1 MFSSLKINLALY
13 IILNSE
19 YLIKYNHRKEIRIM
33 EYVTIALAGLCLIV
47 SLIILIL
54 YLKNKKAG
62 DVNLSDNDLKKIRES
77 INESVNNMTNPISS
91 LIAEKNNSVMNDL
104 NKKVDEINNKITEL
118 EKSQANLIQMQ
129 NKFKEDTIN
138 LLNENSNRTNKII
151 NDFITQYTKD
161 SNKQKEDIMNKLSS
175 EIKEFNENVKKTL
188 AEFDKSI
195 KEKLEEFKLN
205 TNESIKALNENV
217 SKNLNEIREDNN
229 KKLEK
234 INESV
239 NEKLQKTLEEKLKD
253 SFKSVVEGIGDV
265 NKAVGEI
272 KGLATDVGSL
282 KNVLTNVKT
291 KGILGEVILGNIIR
305 EFLTAGQFE
314 ENVATKKNSTERVE
328 FAIKLP
334 GQKDGIIYL
343 PVDSKFPYE
352 SYSIIH
358 ESRDIDEINEAKKTF
373 RSNLLKY
380 AKDVHDKYID
390 VPNTTDFA
398 IIFLPLEG
406 LYLEALNM
414 GLFEEIQTK
423 YKVNLTGPT
432 TFTAFINSLN
442 MGFRSLMI
450 QKKSAD
456 VFKLLGAVKTEF
468 GKFAEALEKTQ
479 NKVNAAADELDKLVG
494 TRTKMMNSK
503 LKDIDALDDETT
515 KLLLENTPDD

>member
-1 MFSSLKINLALY
+1 
-13 IILNSE
+13 
-19 YLIKYNHRKEIRIM
+19 M
-33 EYVTIALAGLCLIV
+33 EYALLAIGIVTVILLAVI
-47 SLIILIL
+47 LIIMI
-54 YLKNKKAG
+54 KNKKTG
-62 DVNLSDNDLKKIRES
+62 DITLGDSELKKIRES
-77 INESVNNMTNPISS
+77 ISESVSTLSKSISD
-91 LIAEKNNSVMNDL
+91 LVAERNAALLKDVD
-104 NKKVDEINNKITEL
+104 KKIDEL
-118 EKSQANLIQMQ
+118 VKSQSDLVTSDT
-129 NKFKEDTIN
+129 KFREDVIK
-138 LLNENSNRTNKII
+138 LLSEDNQKLVDR
-151 NDFITQYTKD
+151 F
-161 SNKQKEDIMNKLSS
+161 NKQKDEIMEKLSQ
-175 EIKEFNENVKKTL
+175 EIKDFNENVKKTL
-188 AEFDKSI
+188 NEFKEETSKSI
-195 KEKLEEFKLN
+195 TGLSETVN
-205 TNESIKALNENV
+205 
-217 SKNLNEIREDNN
+217 KNLTEIRDDNN
-229 KKLEK
+229 KKLDK

-272 KGLATDVGSL
+272 KGIASDVGSL

-314 ENVATKKNSTERVE
+314 ENVATKKGSTERVE

-334 GQKDGIIYL
+334 GTKDETIWL

-352 SYSIIH
+352 SYSTIH
-358 ESRDIDEINEAKKTF
+358 ESTDVDEINEARKTF

-380 AKDVHDKYID
+380 AKDVSEKYID

-406 LYLEALNM
+406 LFLEALNM
-414 GLFEEIQTK
+414 GLFEEIQSK

-468 GKFAEALEKTQ
+468 GKFADALEKTQ
-479 NKVNAAADELDKLVG
+479 KKFDAAAEELDTLVG
-494 TRTKMMNSK
+494 TRTRMMNSK
-503 LKDIDALDDETT
+503 LKTIEALDDEEAKLMIET
-515 KLLLENTPDD
+515 KDEE

>member
-1 MFSSLKINLALY
+1 
-13 IILNSE
+13 
-19 YLIKYNHRKEIRIM
+19 M
-33 EYVTIALAGLCLIV
+33 ENV
-47 SLIILIL
+47 
-54 YLKNKKAG
+54 
-62 DVNLSDNDLKKIRES
+62 
-77 INESVNNMTNPISS
+77 
-91 LIAEKNNSVMNDL
+91 
-104 NKKVDEINNKITEL
+104 NKKVDDLSKKIDEL
-118 EKSQANLIQMQ
+118 VKSQNDLNQSQIT
-129 NKFKEDTIN
+129 FKDN
-138 LLNENSNRTNKII
+138 MFKLLNENEDKLSKLV
-151 NDFITQYTKD
+151 NDFIKQYTID
-161 SNKQKEDIMNKLSS
+161 SNKQKEEIMNKLSS
-175 EIKEFNENVKKTL
+175 EIKDFNSAVKNTL
-188 AEFDKSI
+188 NEFDISI
-195 KEKLEEFKLN
+195 KEKLDEFKVN
-205 TNESIKALNENV
+205 TKESITGLSDTV
-217 SKNLNEIREDNN
+217 TKNLTEIRNDNN
-229 KKLEK
+229 EKLDK

-291 KGILGEVILGNIIR
+291 KGIMGEVILGNIIR
-305 EFLTAGQFE
+305 EFLTAGQYE
-314 ENVATKKNSTERVE
+314 ENVVTKVGTNERVE

-334 GQKDGIIYL
+334 GQKDGTIYL

-352 SYSIIH
+352 AYSIIH
-358 ESRDIDEINEAKKTF
+358 ESNDIDQINEAKKVF

-380 AKDVHDKYID
+380 AKDVNEKYID

-398 IIFLPLEG
+398 VIFLPLEG

-414 GLFEEIQTK
+414 GLFEEIQSK

-468 GKFAEALEKTQ
+468 GKFADALEKT
-479 NKVNAAADELDKLVG
+479 
-494 TRTKMMNSK
+494 
-503 LKDIDALDDETT
+503 
-515 KLLLENTPDD
+515 

>member
-1 MFSSLKINLALY
+1 
-13 IILNSE
+13 
-19 YLIKYNHRKEIRIM
+19 M
-33 EYVTIALAGLCLIV
+33 EYVTLAFSIISAVVAVIV
-47 SLIILIL
+47 LIIV
-54 YLKNKKAG
+54 LKNKKTG
-62 DVNLSDNDLKKIRES
+62 DLSLGDSDLDKIKKS
-77 INESVNNMTNPISS
+77 VNESVNTLSDTTAR
-91 LIAEKNNSVMNDL
+91 LIVERNANLMNELKTKIEEMAKSQNDL
-104 NKKVDEINNKITEL
+104 
-118 EKSQANLIQMQ
+118 IQSYG
-129 NKFKEDTIN
+129 KFKEETIK
-138 LLNENSNRTNKII
+138 LLNDNNEKTNKII
-151 NDFITQYTKD
+151 NDFVNKFTAD
-161 SNKQKEDIMNKLSS
+161 SGKQKEDMMNKLSS
-175 EIKEFNENVKKTL
+175 EMKQFNENVNNAIET
-188 AEFDKSI
+188 FNKSI
-195 KEKLEEFKLN
+195 KEKLEEFKNN
-205 TNESIKALNENV
+205 TNESIKGLSETVN
-217 SKNLNEIREDNN
+217 KNLEEIRKDNGE
-229 KKLEK
+229 KLEK

-239 NEKLQKTLEEKLKD
+239 NEKLQKTLEDKLKD

-291 KGILGEVILGNIIR
+291 KGMMGEVILGNIIR
-305 EFLTAGQFE
+305 EFLTAGQYE
-314 ENVATKKNSTERVE
+314 ENVATKVGSSERVE

-334 GQKDGIIYL
+334 GQKDETIYL

-352 SYSIIH
+352 SYSIIN
-358 ESRDIDEINEAKKTF
+358 ESTDVDQINEAKKLL
-373 RSNLLKY
+373 RNNLLKY
-380 AKDVHDKYID
+380 AKDVSEKYID

-398 IIFLPLEG
+398 VIFLPLEG

-479 NKVNAAADELDKLVG
+479 KRVNAAADELDTLVG
-494 TRTKMMNSK
+494 TRTRMMNSK
-503 LKDIDALDDETT
+503 LKSIEALDEEES
-515 KLLLENTPDD
+515 KLLIDSSDEEQN

>member
-1 MFSSLKINLALY
+1 
-13 IILNSE
+13 
-19 YLIKYNHRKEIRIM
+19 M
-33 EYVTIALAGLCLIV
+33 EYALLAIGIVTVILLAVI
-47 SLIILIL
+47 LIIMI
-54 YLKNKKAG
+54 KNKKTG
-62 DVNLSDNDLKKIRES
+62 DITLGDSELKKIRES
-77 INESVNNMTNPISS
+77 ISESVSTLSKSISD
-91 LIAEKNNSVMNDL
+91 LVAERNVALLKDVDKKIDELVKTQSDL
-104 NKKVDEINNKITEL
+104 VTSDTKFREDVIKLLSEDNQKLVDR
-118 EKSQANLIQMQ
+118 
-129 NKFKEDTIN
+129 F
-138 LLNENSNRTNKII
+138 
-151 NDFITQYTKD
+151 
-161 SNKQKEDIMNKLSS
+161 NKQKDEIMEKLSQ
-175 EIKEFNENVKKTL
+175 EIKDFNENVKKTL
-188 AEFDKSI
+188 NEFKEETSKSI
-195 KEKLEEFKLN
+195 TGLSETVN
-205 TNESIKALNENV
+205 
-217 SKNLNEIREDNN
+217 KNLAEIRDDNN

-272 KGLATDVGSL
+272 KGIASDVGSL

-314 ENVATKKNSTERVE
+314 ENVATKKGSTERVE

-334 GQKDGIIYL
+334 GTKDETIWL
-343 PVDSKFPYE
+343 PIDSKFPYE
-352 SYSIIH
+352 SYSTIH
-358 ESRDIDEINEAKKTF
+358 ESTDVDEINEARKTL

-380 AKDVHDKYID
+380 AKDVSEKYID

-406 LYLEALNM
+406 LFLEALNM
-414 GLFEEIQTK
+414 GLFEEIQSK

-468 GKFAEALEKTQ
+468 GKFADALEKTQ
-479 NKVNAAADELDKLVG
+479 KKVNAAADELDNLVG

-503 LKDIDALDDETT
+503 LKTIEALDDDEAKLMLET
-515 KLLLENTPDD
+515 KDEE

>member
-1 MFSSLKINLALY
+1 
-13 IILNSE
+13 
-19 YLIKYNHRKEIRIM
+19 M
-33 EYVTIALAGLCLIV
+33 EYATLACSILACVI
-47 SLIILIL
+47 SIIILIIV
-54 YLKNKKAG
+54 LKNKKTG
-62 DVNLSDNDLKKIRES
+62 DVSLGDSQLKKIRDS
-77 INESVNNMTNPISS
+77 VNESVGNMTGPISE
-91 LIAEKNNSVMNDL
+91 LVAEKNKSLMENVSKKVDDL
-104 NKKVDEINNKITEL
+104 NKKIDELI
-118 EKSQANLIQMQ
+118 KSQNDLNQ
-129 NKFKEDTIN
+129 NQVKFKEETIN
-138 LLNENSNRTNKII
+138 LLNDNKDKTIKVL
-151 NDFITQYTKD
+151 NEFIRQFNQD
-161 SNKQKEDIMNKLSS
+161 NNKQKEEIMNKLSS
-175 EIKEFNENVKKTL
+175 EIKEFNETVNKSL
-188 AEFDKSI
+188 AE
-195 KEKLEEFKLN
+195 
-205 TNESIKALNENV
+205 
-217 SKNLNEIREDNN
+217 IRDDNN

-291 KGILGEVILGNIIR
+291 KGILGEVILGNIIK
-305 EFLTAGQFE
+305 EFLTAGQYE
-314 ENVATKKNSTERVE
+314 ENVVTKAGSSERVE

-334 GQKDGIIYL
+334 GKKDENIYL

-358 ESRDIDEINEAKKTF
+358 ESSNMDEINEAKKTL

-380 AKDVHDKYID
+380 AKDVSEKYID

-398 IIFLPLEG
+398 VIFLPLEG

-414 GLFEEIQTK
+414 GLFEEIQSK
-423 YKVNLTGPT
+423 YRVNLTGPT

-442 MGFRSLMI
+442 MGFKSLMI

-468 GKFAEALEKTQ
+468 GKFADALEKTQ
-479 NKVNAAADELDKLVG
+479 KKVNAAADELDNLVG

-503 LKDIDALDDETT
+503 LKTIEALDDDEAKLMLET
-515 KLLLENTPDD
+515 KDEE